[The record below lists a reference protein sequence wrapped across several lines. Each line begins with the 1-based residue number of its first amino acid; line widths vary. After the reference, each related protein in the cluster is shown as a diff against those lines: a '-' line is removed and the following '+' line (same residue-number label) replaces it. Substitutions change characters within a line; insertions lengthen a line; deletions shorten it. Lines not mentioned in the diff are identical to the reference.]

1 MLKHPTNHIQSRW
14 QQAKQINKMKLLI
27 WTFLLFTNILIAQT
41 NEKFQTESL
50 TKELTELS
58 NKNSIVGFSV
68 AIVNRDSILFAKG
81 FGYSDKEKK
90 ILYTKNT
97 VQPIASISKTLA
109 GVALMKA
116 QEMGKLNLDDDIN
129 IYLPFKIVNPYFPNS
144 KITIRNLTT
153 HSSGLKDSRN
163 YSKTMI
169 VKDFCRLPKKTR
181 KYLSNNWCRKCANNK
196 DIPMIDFIE
205 NIYSSQGDWYKK
217 RNFLKE
223 PTGTK
228 YHYTNNNTTITAY
241 IIEQVTGENY
251 NDFIEKHITQPLNM
265 TSSNWVF
272 KGSISE
278 NISTLYA
285 NDIPMPEMNDI
296 TYPDGSFV
304 TNVVD
309 FGNYLSTMINGY
321 SGKNN
326 ILNSESYNE
335 MMSQQINP
343 EFESGI
349 FWEVYSKS
357 IGHSGEHAGTSTYA
371 YFDKENLVGY
381 ILFGNTTDTKELQ
394 KEEIEIIRVL
404 KKYSTE

>member
-1 MLKHPTNHIQSRW
+1 MIYITSW

-116 QEMGKLNLDDDIN
+116 QELGKLNLEDDIN

-144 KITIRNLTT
+144 KITIRNIAT

-169 VKDFCRLPKKTR
+169 VKDFCSLPKKTR
-181 KYLSNNWCRKCANNK
+181 KYLSNNWCRKCEDNK
-196 DIPMIDFIE
+196 DIPMVDFIE

-217 RNFLKE
+217 RHFLKE

-228 YHYTNNNTTITAY
+228 YNYTNNNTTIVAY
-241 IIEQVTGENY
+241 IIEQVTGEKY
-251 NDFIEKHITQPLNM
+251 NDFIKKHITQPLNM

-272 KGSISE
+272 EGSISE

-394 KEEIEIIRVL
+394 KEEIEIISVL

>member
-1 MLKHPTNHIQSRW
+1 
-14 QQAKQINKMKLLI
+14 
-27 WTFLLFTNILIAQT
+27 
-41 NEKFQTESL
+41 
-50 TKELTELS
+50 
-58 NKNSIVGFSV
+58 
-68 AIVNRDSILFAKG
+68 
-81 FGYSDKEKK
+81 
-90 ILYTKNT
+90 
-97 VQPIASISKTLA
+97 
-109 GVALMKA
+109 
-116 QEMGKLNLDDDIN
+116 
-129 IYLPFKIVNPYFPNS
+129 
-144 KITIRNLTT
+144 
-153 HSSGLKDSRN
+153 
-163 YSKTMI
+163 
-169 VKDFCRLPKKTR
+169 
-181 KYLSNNWCRKCANNK
+181 
-196 DIPMIDFIE
+196 
-205 NIYSSQGDWYKK
+205 
-217 RNFLKE
+217 
-223 PTGTK
+223 
-228 YHYTNNNTTITAY
+228 
-241 IIEQVTGENY
+241 
-251 NDFIEKHITQPLNM
+251 M

>member
-1 MLKHPTNHIQSRW
+1 
-14 QQAKQINKMKLLI
+14 MKLLI
-27 WTFLLFTNILIAQT
+27 WTLLLFINITIAQS
-41 NEKFQTESL
+41 NEKFQTDSL

-58 NKNSIVGFSV
+58 NKNSIIGFSV
-68 AIVNRDSILFAKG
+68 AIVNRDSILYAKG

-90 ILYTKNT
+90 KLYTKNT

-116 QEMGKLNLDDDIN
+116 QEMGKLNLDDNIN
-129 IYLPFKIVNPYFPNS
+129 KYLPFKIINPHFPNS
-144 KITIRNLTT
+144 RITIRNLAT
-153 HSSGLKDSRN
+153 HSSGLKDSQN

-169 VKDFCRLPKKTR
+169 VKDFCTLSKRTR
-181 KYLSNNWCRKCANNK
+181 KYLSNNWCRKCEDNK

-217 RNFLKE
+217 RHFLKE

-228 YHYTNNNTTITAY
+228 YKYTNNNTTIAAY
-241 IIEQVTGENY
+241 IIEQVAEEKY
-251 NDFIEKHITQPLNM
+251 IDFIKNNIIKPLNM

-272 KGSISE
+272 ENSESKDASI
-278 NISTLYA
+278 LYA
-285 NDIPMPEMNDI
+285 NNIPMPEMNDI

-321 SGKNN
+321 SGKTN
-326 ILNSESYNE
+326 IINSESYKE
-335 MMSQQINP
+335 MLTQQINA
-343 EFESGI
+343 EFDSGI

-381 ILFGNTTDTKELQ
+381 ILFGNTTDTEKLQ
-394 KEEIEIIRVL
+394 DDEIEIIRVL

>member
-1 MLKHPTNHIQSRW
+1 
-14 QQAKQINKMKLLI
+14 MKLLI

-144 KITIRNLTT
+144 KITIRNLAT
-153 HSSGLKDSRN
+153 HSSGLKDSQN

-169 VKDFCRLPKKTR
+169 VKDFCSLPKKTR
-181 KYLSNNWCRKCANNK
+181 KYLSNNWCRKCEDNK

-251 NDFIEKHITQPLNM
+251 NNFIEKHITQPLNM

-272 KGSISE
+272 EGSISE

-326 ILNSESYNE
+326 ILNSESYNV

>member
-1 MLKHPTNHIQSRW
+1 
-14 QQAKQINKMKLLI
+14 MKLLI

-116 QEMGKLNLDDDIN
+116 QELGKLNLEDDIN

-144 KITIRNLTT
+144 KITIRNIAT

-169 VKDFCRLPKKTR
+169 VKDFCSLPKKTR
-181 KYLSNNWCRKCANNK
+181 KYLSNNWCRKCEDNK
-196 DIPMIDFIE
+196 DIPMVDFIE

-217 RNFLKE
+217 RHFLKE

-228 YHYTNNNTTITAY
+228 YNYTNNNTTIVAY
-241 IIEQVTGENY
+241 IIEQVTGEKY
-251 NDFIEKHITQPLNM
+251 NDFIKKHITQPLNM

-272 KGSISE
+272 EGSISE

-394 KEEIEIIRVL
+394 KEEIEIISVL

>member
-1 MLKHPTNHIQSRW
+1 
-14 QQAKQINKMKLLI
+14 MKLLI
-27 WTFLLFTNILIAQT
+27 WTLLLFINITIAQS
-41 NEKFQTESL
+41 NEKFQTDSL

-58 NKNSIVGFSV
+58 NKNSIIGFSV
-68 AIVNRDSILFAKG
+68 AIVNRDSILYAKG

-90 ILYTKNT
+90 KLYTKNT

-129 IYLPFKIVNPYFPNS
+129 KYLPFKIINPHFPNS
-144 KITIRNLTT
+144 RITIRNLAT
-153 HSSGLKDSRN
+153 HSSGLKDSQN

-169 VKDFCRLPKKTR
+169 VKDFCTLSKRTR
-181 KYLSNNWCRKCANNK
+181 KYLSNNWCRKCEDNK

-217 RNFLKE
+217 RHFLKE

-228 YHYTNNNTTITAY
+228 YKYTNNNTTIAAY
-241 IIEQVTGENY
+241 IIEQVAEEKY
-251 NDFIEKHITQPLNM
+251 IDFIKNNIIKPLNM

-272 KGSISE
+272 ENSESKDASI
-278 NISTLYA
+278 LYA
-285 NDIPMPEMNDI
+285 NNIPMPEMNDI

-321 SGKNN
+321 SGKTN
-326 ILNSESYNE
+326 IINSESYKE
-335 MMSQQINP
+335 MLTQQINA
-343 EFESGI
+343 EFDSGI

-381 ILFGNTTDTKELQ
+381 ILFGNTTDTEKLQ
-394 KEEIEIIRVL
+394 DDEIEIIRVL

>member
-1 MLKHPTNHIQSRW
+1 
-14 QQAKQINKMKLLI
+14 MKLLI
-27 WTFLLFTNILIAQT
+27 WTFLLFINITIAQS
-41 NEKFQTESL
+41 NEKFQTDSL

-68 AIVNRDSILFAKG
+68 AFVNRDSILYAKG

-90 ILYTKNT
+90 KLYTKNT

-129 IYLPFKIVNPYFPNS
+129 KYLPFKIINPYFPNS
-144 KITIRNLTT
+144 RITIRNLAT
-153 HSSGLKDSRN
+153 HSSGLKDSKN

-169 VKDFCRLPKKTR
+169 VKDFCSLPKKTR
-181 KYLSNNWCRKCANNK
+181 KYLSNNWCRKCEDNK

-217 RNFLKE
+217 RHFLKE

-228 YHYTNNNTTITAY
+228 YKYTNNNTTITAY
-241 IIEQVTGENY
+241 IIEQVTGEKY
-251 NDFIEKHITQPLNM
+251 IDFIKKNIIEPLNM

-272 KGSISE
+272 ENSESKDASI
-278 NISTLYA
+278 LYA
-285 NDIPMPEMNDI
+285 NNIPMPEMNDI

-321 SGKNN
+321 SGKTN
-326 ILNSESYNE
+326 IINSESYKE
-335 MMSQQINP
+335 MLTQQINA
-343 EFESGI
+343 EFDSGI

-381 ILFGNTTDTKELQ
+381 ILFGNTTDTEKLHDD
-394 KEEIEIIRVL
+394 EIEIIRVL